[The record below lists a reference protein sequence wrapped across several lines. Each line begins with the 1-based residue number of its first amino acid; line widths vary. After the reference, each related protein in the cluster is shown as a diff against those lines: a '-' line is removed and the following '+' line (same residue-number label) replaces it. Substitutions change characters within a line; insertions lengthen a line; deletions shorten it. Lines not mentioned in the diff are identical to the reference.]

1 MRGRFA
7 EGRSL
12 IEQELSTARQLGLV
26 LDIGAGFLRSAGS
39 VSFMAGDIAEA
50 ERKLREGVVTLEQIG
65 DTAHRVSVAAD
76 LALVLLAAQGRERE
90 VVELAEQ
97 HTPLMIE
104 DDVDAVVRWD
114 AARGLAL
121 GRLGRLDEAE
131 RLVRRAVDRAWAT
144 EYVDLRGLS
153 QAALAE
159 VLLRAGRRDGAAVAL
174 RQAVSVYEAKGNVVW
189 ATAARQTLERLE
201 AGARSALA

>member
-1 MRGRFA
+1 
-7 EGRSL
+7 
-12 IEQELSTARQLGLV
+12 
-26 LDIGAGFLRSAGS
+26 
-39 VSFMAGDIAEA
+39 
-50 ERKLREGVVTLEQIG
+50 
-65 DTAHRVSVAAD
+65 
-76 LALVLLAAQGRERE
+76 
-90 VVELAEQ
+90 
-97 HTPLMIE
+97 
-104 DDVDAVVRWD
+104 
-114 AARGLAL
+114 
-121 GRLGRLDEAE
+121 LDEAE